1 MYERMEVLLKLP
13 TDQLAALADLQRK
26 DVLKRKLADPPA
38 PLFKAVRERILEK
51 CAPNGEKTI
60 RSVFEKEPFGALERL
75 VTQKLLK
82 VVKRVTRQELAA
94 IMRGYEQLRDDQD
107 VWLFG
112 GSAAAYIKRRL
123 PNG

>member
-1 MYERMEVLLKLP
+1 M
-13 TDQLAALADLQRK
+13 
-26 DVLKRKLADPPA
+26 
-38 PLFKAVRERILEK
+38 RERILEK
-51 CAPNGEKTI
+51 CPPNGEKTI
-60 RSVFEKEPFGALERL
+60 RAVFEKEPFGALERL
-75 VTQKLLK
+75 GTQKLLD

-94 IMRGYEQLRDDQD
+94 IMRGYEQRRDDQD